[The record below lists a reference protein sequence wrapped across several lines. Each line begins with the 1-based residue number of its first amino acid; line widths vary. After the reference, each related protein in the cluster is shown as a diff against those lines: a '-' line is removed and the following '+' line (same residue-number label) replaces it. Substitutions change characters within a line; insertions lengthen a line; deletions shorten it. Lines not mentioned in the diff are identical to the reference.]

1 MEQKTRTNCILKKS
15 ILSKCIGKMFITEVL
30 SSHRSV
36 FLSWSASNC
45 IWTSGPSMFL
55 WSDTGNKGN
64 WCEYDIHAAGWTII
78 IFHVYLRSF
87 CLLPT
92 SMKLWQVNL
101 FGFRKEKKIYIYTY
115 VCIHIYLTCHSSG
128 QYIVSTCCL
137 MWNMLYTEKC
147 VMNMLQL
154 SQSSKLS
161 KDKKKK
167 KERSIN

>member
-87 CLLPT
+87 CLLPA

-101 FGFRKEKKIYIYTY
+101 FGFRKEKKIYIYIYMYT
-115 VCIHIYLTCHSSG
+115 HISH
-128 QYIVSTCCL
+128 
-137 MWNMLYTEKC
+137 
-147 VMNMLQL
+147 L
-154 SQSSKLS
+154 SQFWTIYSKHLLFNV
-161 KDKKKK
+161 KYVIYWKMCY
-167 KERSIN
+167 EYVTTITVQ